1 MWYLSRPWVPS
12 TLKGAAMSL
21 KLRRLL
27 PFFVALFFA
36 FGQLPT
42 LAQSVPCSAI
52 TRNPLVLEGLLDS
65 HSNDEDMDVPEG
77 TIHAAQLEQLQFTP
91 IVIQPGDALY
101 LEYRG
106 RDFTISAD
114 FANGD
119 RAAFDSSPRGS
130 YEEWRRGILLL
141 DGFRAGM
148 KQRLVRL
155 RIVGKEPGRVLL
167 RNIRII
173 RAGRPVFEFARLAS
187 YGKPQVKKTV
197 ARQLPCV
204 AFDEAPA
211 ANPAMVN
218 YVVPN
223 GLAPRG
229 LSGDYLRPMLPPL
242 PMITMQST
250 TGTDGNHY
258 KFTGKEFDDESG
270 LYNYGARYYGPALGR
285 YISPDWAAKPVAVP
299 YADFGNPQSLNL
311 YPYGRNNPTTVADK
325 DGHCPGDDCKK
336 VHVTVTAPQPGII
349 QNAPVNGA
357 YKSGVGTIATVQL
370 TDKSGKPLQGVNI
383 KEDPVTKNNL
393 TGSTTSGGNPLSKAT
408 SANGTIQDMVI
419 APLRSD
425 PQPHEVTP
433 EDTAAMKD
441 AANTLLYDRTTEQTL
456 TFSLGKQECQCT
468 YSETLSNVDSQ
479 GNLNTQQNSSGIN
492 FTITTTTP
500 VVKRVEK
507 DKEQK

>member
-1 MWYLSRPWVPS
+1 
-12 TLKGAAMSL
+12 MSL

-36 FGQLPT
+36 SGQLPT

-77 TIHAAQLEQLQFTP
+77 TIHAAQLEHLQFTP

-141 DGFRAGM
+141 DLFRVGM

-155 RIVGKEPGRVLL
+155 QTVGKEPGRVLL

-173 RAGRPVFEFARLAS
+173 RAGRPVFEFSRLAS
-187 YGKPQVKKTV
+187 YGKPQAKKTIT
-197 ARQLPCV
+197 RQLPCV

-211 ANPAMVN
+211 ANPAVVN

-223 GLAPRG
+223 GLAPKS
-229 LSGDYLRPMLPPL
+229 LPGDYLRPMLPPL

-250 TGTDGNHY
+250 AGTDGNHY

-270 LYNYGARYYGPALGR
+270 LYNYGARYYGPAIGR
-285 YISPDWAAKPVAVP
+285 FTSPDPQGIALRHLLNPQKLNKYSYVLNNPESMFDPDGKEEVTIVYRTFIPSASVTVLGKTYGGDNRGFSTAPSASSRTSITVKIETDP
-299 YADFGNPQSLNL
+299 HIRPGNPIISVESHAGQSTVMKNGKVVETATATKGL
-311 YPYGRNNPTTVADK
+311 PTATGARDAN
-325 DGHCPGDDCKK
+325 GTP
-336 VHVTVTAPQPGII
+336 II
-349 QNAPVNGA
+349 
-357 YKSGVGTIATVQL
+357 
-370 TDKSGKPLQGVNI
+370 NI
-383 KEDPVTKNNL
+383 QQDTK
-393 TGSTTSGGNPLSKAT
+393 NPLSPGPQALT
-408 SANGTIQDMVI
+408 PGISANLNVMVYQDASTAQV
-419 APLRSD
+419 SG
-425 PQPHEVTP
+425 
-433 EDTAAMKD
+433 TAAQFP
-441 AANTLLYDRTTEQTL
+441 A
-456 TFSLGKQECQCT
+456 
-468 YSETLSNVDSQ
+468 SELNVTRAE
-479 GNLNTQQNSSGIN
+479 G
-492 FTITTTTP
+492 TTTP
-500 VVKRVEK
+500 VIQYTPPSDATPWSLAKQDREVYEK
-507 DKEQK
+507 KETPACSGSAQGCPK